1 MPLLNPMPEKGYE
14 VTIETDE
21 METYHN
27 VLAHVRTD
35 SGRLLMLDLGNAI
48 LYFNLDYVRSYRVE
62 VIEPASTQ
70 LASLRT
76 LK

>member
-1 MPLLNPMPEKGYE
+1 MPEKGYE

-21 METYHN
+21 IETYHN

-35 SGRLLMLDLGNAI
+35 RVLMLDFGAAI
-48 LYFNLDYVRSYRVE
+48 HYFNLDYVRSYRVE
-62 VIEPASTQ
+62 VIEPTFTQ

-76 LK
+76 VK